1 MLLATVT
8 LFLYP
13 VEMKERLWVAYY
25 WLMILILIIGIGRA
39 ITFAE
44 AVNSNEVNYW
54 MQTTAFP
61 DFPFLLTFVV
71 MTVIRWIA
79 IGKHFWNRP

>member
-1 MLLATVT
+1 MATVT

-79 IGKHFWNRP
+79 IGKHFWNKP